1 MKTLDYKIKNT
12 LQQAIHESKILEHF
26 QYGHNLLQSPVQI
39 DEVFAMIKTILD
51 KVLGVVEDVIPDLNL
66 APYKEGF
73 IDPSRA
79 NLCWIEL
86 KDGYYGLILNTH
98 LGIRFRQF
106 DQEEIKNLLLTGQI
120 SSWYLVSKIQNLSY
134 LLASDN
140 NEDITV
146 EYFRQ
151 LIIDIIERFF
161 SEHENSKK
169 YHPLGKV
176 SADDLQSV
184 FAKIQIQNT
193 RNDPLP
199 AEDTVSKEK
208 TSGPSW
214 TQSLIKTQT
223 NEICWQSAPNFRL
236 YKVDSSYAKK
246 LLDSKYFNECSD
258 VEAFLESTYKKRK
271 DSKNLPNEFCF
282 ISHEK
287 FDVPYVDLNY
297 VVECQMR
304 GFIEVEYSTGE
315 KVKIY
320 PDTQP
325 FVIAKG
331 KNDISFMVVIKLD
344 NDITKQVKQVIVEN
358 TQNGKML
365 PDLCLVCSFTGISQI
380 FNKE

>member
-1 MKTLDYKIKNT
+1 MESLDYKIKNT
-12 LQQAIHESKILEHF
+12 LTQAIRETQILEHF

-39 DEVFAMIKTILD
+39 DEIFSMINTILE
-51 KVLGVVEDVIPDLNL
+51 KVLNVVNDIIPDINL
-66 APYKEGF
+66 APYREGYV
-73 IDPSRA
+73 DPNRA

-86 KDGYYGLILNTH
+86 KDDYYGLILNTH
-98 LGIRFRQF
+98 LGIRYRQF
-106 DQEEIKNLLLTGQI
+106 DQEDIQNLLLNGQI

-140 NEDITV
+140 NENITV

-151 LIIDIIERFF
+151 LIIDIIERFMY
-161 SEHENSKK
+161 EHETNPKF
-169 YHPLGKV
+169 HPLGQV
-176 SADDLQSV
+176 DAEHLESV

-193 RNDPLP
+193 RTEPQP
-199 AEDTVSKEK
+199 AKEDASKEDN
-208 TSGPSW
+208 TATW

-236 YKVDSSYAKK
+236 YQVDASYAAKI
-246 LLDSKYFNECSD
+246 LTSEYFNERSD
-258 VEAFLESTYKKRK
+258 VEVFLESTFKKRK
-271 DSKNLPNEFCF
+271 GSKSTPNEFCF
-282 ISHEK
+282 ISREK

-344 NDITKQVKQVIVEN
+344 NDITKQVKQVIVKN